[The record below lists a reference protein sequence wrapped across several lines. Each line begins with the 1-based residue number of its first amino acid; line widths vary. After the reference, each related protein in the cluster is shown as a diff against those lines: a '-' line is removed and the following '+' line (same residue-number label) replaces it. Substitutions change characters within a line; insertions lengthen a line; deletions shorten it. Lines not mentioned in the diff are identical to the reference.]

1 MTNDTLKR
9 LEEIQKQVKSL
20 INQLKNNQQ
29 QEMSPTQKA
38 IKVITGSK
46 STNEQVKNAL
56 QTLVQSPDSLSVKQT
71 TFVLYFAFLNKTELG
86 DDIEYWFG
94 IELGKHKYNE
104 RNSFIEQMQDIIR
117 ENYKT
122 NVEFS
127 SKLVSYLEHKKK

>member
-1 MTNDTLKR
+1 MTEQEIVKK
-9 LEEIQKQVKSL
+9 LEDVEKQVKYL
-20 INQLKNNQQ
+20 IGQLKNNK
-29 QEMSPTQKA
+29 EMSPTQKA

-86 DDIEYWFG
+86 DDIEYWFS
-94 IELGKHKYNE
+94 IQLGKHKYNE
-104 RNSFIEQMQDIIR
+104 RTSFLEQMQDIVR
-117 ENYKT
+117 LNYKT

>member
-1 MTNDTLKR
+1 MTNDQIFKK
-9 LEEIQKQVKSL
+9 LEEIDKQVRYL
-20 INQLKNNQQ
+20 MNQLKENK
-29 QEMSPTQKA
+29 EMTPTQKA
-38 IKVITGSK
+38 IKVITGIK

-56 QTLVQSPDSLSVKQT
+56 QTLVQSPDSLSAKQT

-104 RNSFIEQMQDIIR
+104 RTSFLEQMQDIVR
-117 ENYKT
+117 LNYKT

-127 SKLVSYLEHKKK
+127 SKLISYLEHKKK